1 MTTQS
6 SKWFV
11 MPHYYHG
18 LCTVEHKPAS
28 GVRSCSVCVIPV
40 RPDPVTE
47 RLRPISN
54 INTLWT
60 VYDYANI
67 DEILNYPEVDSD
79 ANYCQLEG
87 VGSVAQRWGIE
98 TPVMTQG
105 KIKTAKAW
113 ILIHANANNSV
124 TISGVKIRLGDTWRD
139 FGDPN
144 RVVTTIPSW
153 LGCEITG
160 WKVSPSGS
168 DPAIE
173 VTMDG
178 NNADGIGYVDAA
190 YLEVS
195 IEY

>member
-6 SKWFV
+6 AKWFV
-11 MPHYYHG
+11 MPYYYHG
-18 LCTVEHKPAS
+18 LCTVEHKPER
-28 GVRSCSVCVIPV
+28 GVNSCSACVIPV

-60 VYDYANI
+60 EYDYGNI
-67 DEILNYPEVDSD
+67 DDTVVYPAVDSD
-79 ANYCQLEG
+79 GNYCQLEG
-87 VGSVAQRWGIE
+87 IGSESQRWGIE
-98 TPVMTQG
+98 TPVALG

-113 ILIHANANNSV
+113 MLIHANSNNYV

-144 RVVTTIPSW
+144 RAVTTTPSW
-153 LGCEITG
+153 LGCEIIG
-160 WKVSPSGS
+160 WNVSASES
-168 DPAIE
+168 EPAIE
-173 VTMDG
+173 ITMDG
-178 NNADGIGYVDAA
+178 NNASGIGYVDAA
-190 YLEVS
+190 YLEVL